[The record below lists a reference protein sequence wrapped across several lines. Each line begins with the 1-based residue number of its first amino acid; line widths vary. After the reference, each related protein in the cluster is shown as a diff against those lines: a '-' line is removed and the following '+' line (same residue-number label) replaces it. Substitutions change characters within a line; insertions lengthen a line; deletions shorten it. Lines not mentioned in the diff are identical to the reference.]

1 MSHIGAELLVSGVPA
16 MTRPRRSLFFKYF
29 ITLFVAVVVPLILG
43 AASQAWFGYRD
54 HRVHLNE
61 VLQLEARSA
70 ADRIQTFTDG
80 IRDELGWVVQF
91 PWTQGEDDRRRI
103 DGLRLLQQVPA
114 IVSLSLVDPIGAE
127 RVFVSRLS
135 LNRTGRG
142 VDMSA
147 DPAVIGA
154 RASGVWYGPV
164 HYRRDSEPYMRIAVA
179 GNRAAA
185 GIVVADINL
194 KLIWD
199 VIAAVKIG
207 DTGHALI
214 VDDSGRLIA
223 HPDISLV
230 LRSGAGSDDFNRLK
244 SVVSAANGSAV
255 ATIDDKGKPVV
266 ALSVHAAN
274 VGWTVIAQQ
283 PVLEAFEPIRA
294 SLWRSL
300 ILIAT
305 GTIFAL
311 VLAYWL
317 ACRMWGPIKQLE
329 DGVER
334 IGMGQ
339 FDHRITIKSRD
350 ELGQLAIRFNQMAE
364 ELAASQQKSERIN
377 RLRQF
382 LAPQV
387 AELVEH
393 SDQRLLEEQR
403 REVVV
408 IFGDLRGFTAFS
420 ARAEPDVILSV
431 LREYYEAIGAVTAR
445 HAATLVRFAGDGV
458 MVLVNAPVAC
468 ENPADRGVQLAIDMQ
483 TAVQSLA
490 GAWSAGGCAVGFGVG
505 IAMGPATVGTLGY
518 HGRLD
523 YTAIGNVVNLASRL
537 CSFADDAQI
546 LVDPVVAEHVQ
557 DSIALASIGA
567 RHIKGYDRALE
578 VFAVVRSDAPVRH
591 LDCQLQPAL
600 VPPEADLGGIA
611 AELSPTE
618 AS

>member
-1 MSHIGAELLVSGVPA
+1 V
-16 MTRPRRSLFFKYF
+16 TRPRRSLFFKYF

-43 AASQAWFGYRD
+43 AASEAGLAYRD

-80 IRDELGWVVQF
+80 IRDQLGWVVQF

-114 IVSLSLVDPIGAE
+114 IVSLSLVDPTGTE

-135 LNRTGRG
+135 MNRTGRG
-142 VDMSA
+142 ADMSA

-154 RASGVWYGPV
+154 RAGRVWYGPV
-164 HYRRDSEPYMRIAVA
+164 HYQHDSEPYMRIAVA

-185 GIVVADINL
+185 GVVVADINL

-199 VIAAVKIG
+199 IISAVKIG

-214 VDDSGRLIA
+214 VDDRGRLIA

-230 LRSGAGSDDFNRLK
+230 LRSGAGSDDFSRLK

-255 ATIDDKGKPVV
+255 ATTDDKGRPVV

-274 VGWTVIAQQ
+274 VGWTVIAEQ
-283 PVLEAFEPIRA
+283 PVLEAFESIRA

-300 ILIAT
+300 LLIVI
-305 GTIFAL
+305 GTIFAA

-317 ACRMWGPIKQLE
+317 ASRMTGPIRQLE

-339 FDHRITIKSRD
+339 LAHRIAIKSHD

-393 SDQRLLEEQR
+393 SDQRLLDGQR
-403 REVVV
+403 REVVA

-420 ARAEPDVILSV
+420 AHAAPDVILAV
-431 LREYYEAIGAVTAR
+431 LRQYYEAVGAVTAR
-445 HAATLVRFAGDGV
+445 HEATLIRFAGDGV
-458 MVLVNAPVAC
+458 MVLVNAPVTC
-468 ENPADRGVQLAIDMQ
+468 ENPAHRGVRLAIDMQ
-483 TAVQSLA
+483 AAVQSLA
-490 GAWSAGGCAVGFGVG
+490 GTWSAGGCVMGFGVG

-518 HGRLD
+518 QGRLD

-537 CSFADDAQI
+537 CSLADDAQI
-546 LVDPVVAEHVQ
+546 LVDPVVTEHVK
-557 DSIALASIGA
+557 DSIALRSIGE

-578 VFAVVRSDAPVRH
+578 VFVVRNDAPIRH
-591 LDCQLQPAL
+591 LDRQPAL
-600 VPPEADLGGIA
+600 VPPAEAGPGRIA
-611 AELSPTE
+611 AELSPIE
-618 AS
+618 AG

>member
-1 MSHIGAELLVSGVPA
+1 VTA
-16 MTRPRRSLFFKYF
+16 PRRSLFFKYF

-43 AASQAWFGYRD
+43 AASQAWFGYRE
-54 HRVHLNE
+54 HRIHLNE

-135 LNRTGRG
+135 LNRTGRS

-147 DPAVIGA
+147 DPAVVGA

-164 HYRRDSEPYMRIAVA
+164 QYRRDSEPYMRIAVA

-207 DTGHALI
+207 ETGHALI

-244 SVVSAANGSAV
+244 SIVSAANGSAV

-283 PVLEAFEPIRA
+283 PVLEAFESIRA

-300 ILIAT
+300 ILIAI
-305 GTIFAL
+305 GSIFAL

-317 ACRMWGPIKQLE
+317 ASRMWEPIRQLE

-339 FDHRITIKSRD
+339 FDHRITVKSRD

-364 ELAASQQKSERIN
+364 ELAGSQQKSERIS

-387 AELVEH
+387 AEIVEH
-393 SDQRLLEEQR
+393 SDQRLLDGQR
-403 REVVV
+403 REVVA

-420 ARAEPDVILSV
+420 ARAEPEIILAV

-445 HAATLVRFAGDGV
+445 HAATLIRFAGDGV
-458 MVLVNAPVAC
+458 MVLVNAPVTC
-468 ENPADRGVQLAIDMQ
+468 EHPADRGVRLAIDMQ
-483 TAVQSLA
+483 AAVQSLA
-490 GAWSAGGCAVGFGVG
+490 GAWSAGGCAMGFGVG

-537 CSFADDAQI
+537 CSLADDAQI
-546 LVDPVVAEHVQ
+546 LVDCVVAEHVQ

-578 VFAVVRSDAPVRH
+578 VFSVVRSEAQVRH

-600 VPPEADLGGIA
+600 VPPGAGFGGIA
-611 AELSPTE
+611 SELSPTE
-618 AS
+618 TS

>member
-1 MSHIGAELLVSGVPA
+1 VTG
-16 MTRPRRSLFFKYF
+16 PRRSLFVKYL
-29 ITLFVAVVVPLILG
+29 ITLFVAVVVPLIVA
-43 AASQAWFGYRD
+43 AASEAWFAYRD

-70 ADRIQTFTDG
+70 ADRIQTFIDG
-80 IRDELGWVVQF
+80 IRDELGWAVQF
-91 PWTQGEDDRRRI
+91 PWTQGDDDRRRI

-114 IVSLSLVDPIGAE
+114 IVSLSLVDPTGTE

-135 LNRTGRG
+135 LNRAGRG
-142 VDMSA
+142 ADMSA

-154 RASGVWYGPV
+154 RAGGVWYGPV

-179 GNRAAA
+179 GNRTAA

-230 LRSGAGSDDFNRLK
+230 LRSGTGTDDFNRLK

-255 ATIDDKGKPVV
+255 ATIDDKGRPVV

-283 PVLEAFEPIRA
+283 PVLEAFESIRA

-300 ILIAT
+300 TLIAI
-305 GTIFAL
+305 GTIFAAM
-311 VLAYWL
+311 LAYWL
-317 ACRMWGPIKQLE
+317 ASRMWGPIRQLE
-329 DGVER
+329 EGVER

-339 FDHRITIKSRD
+339 LDHRIAIESRD

-377 RLRQF
+377 RLKQF

-393 SDQRLLEEQR
+393 SDQRLLDGQR
-403 REVVV
+403 RDVVA

-420 ARAEPDVILSV
+420 ARAEPDVILAV
-431 LREYYEAIGAVTAR
+431 LRQYYEAIGAVTER
-445 HAATLVRFAGDGV
+445 HAATLIRFAGDGV
-458 MVLVNAPVAC
+458 MVLVNAPVSC
-468 ENPADRGVQLAIDMQ
+468 ENPAYRGVRLAIDMQ
-483 TAVQSLA
+483 TAVQALA
-490 GAWSAGGCAVGFGVG
+490 GAWSAGGCAMGFGVG

-518 HGRLD
+518 QGRLD

-537 CSFADDAQI
+537 CSLADDAQI
-546 LVDPVVAEHVQ
+546 LVDPVVAEQVR
-557 DSIALASIGA
+557 DSIALASIGT
-567 RHIKGYDRALE
+567 RLIKGYDRALE
-578 VFAVVRSDAPVRH
+578 VFSVVRGDAPVRH
-591 LDCQLQPAL
+591 LDGRLQPAL
-600 VPPEADLGGIA
+600 VPPQADVGAIA

-618 AS
+618 AG